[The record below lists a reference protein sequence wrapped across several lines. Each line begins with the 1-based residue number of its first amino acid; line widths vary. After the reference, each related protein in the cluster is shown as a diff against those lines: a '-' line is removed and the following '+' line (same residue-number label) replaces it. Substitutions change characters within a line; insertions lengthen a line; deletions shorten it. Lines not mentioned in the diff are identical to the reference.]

1 MKKLLL
7 TLTLLFSTTLFGQ
20 VQSHT
25 ANIVTHYV
33 TIDDMVW
40 NNVNEEW
47 IYLPKVERHRRSS
60 NWSIKLNDNRTGL
73 VTMEDLNDGDDY
85 YLEIYNWKN
94 EDIKGKNGIVA
105 EFVQRVDGQK
115 GTMILQWEN
124 GNYGMAI
131 FLPQERVYL
140 FFDNMNF

>member
-1 MKKLLL
+1 
-7 TLTLLFSTTLFGQ
+7 
-20 VQSHT
+20 
-25 ANIVTHYV
+25 
-33 TIDDMVW
+33 MVW
-40 NNVNEEW
+40 SDMNDEW
-47 IYLPKVERHRRSS
+47 LYLPRVERHRRSS

-73 VTMEDLNDGDDY
+73 VSMEDLNDGDDY

-105 EFVQRVDGQK
+105 EFVQRSDGQK

-131 FLPQERVYL
+131 FLPQEKVYL